1 MTKQCNFL
9 IYIPRMHLESSDPAA
24 HISILRDE
32 LIPHNFILVAL
43 AGSKEL
49 SAVDQIHSQLL
60 AIYNW
65 NGLLELGCLN
75 MFSHKGLFGS
85 LWLALCL
92 PVLVNALILNRGVND
107 PFYQPEDGWKNK
119 EPGDILRWREIHPK
133 FIGGNFNVASAYQL
147 LYRTSQNTPDQP
159 DHTVTTIL
167 VPHNAKK
174 NSLVVGSVA
183 QDANGKQCTPSAGYT
198 YNSQTNVVFM
208 LDETF
213 FLQYL
218 QEGYTMTIPD
228 KEGPKNAFAAGRME
242 GYMTLDAIRATLAFS
257 KLGLSKNTKVAGYG
271 YSGGSITLGWASAL
285 KPAYAPELN
294 VIGWAYG
301 GTPSNLSGTVEKLDD
316 TIFAGLVAA
325 GIAGVSDV
333 YPEVQS
339 YLKKVLTPTGK
350 KALQFCREHCL
361 ADIILKFPFESFK
374 TTKYQNRGPDVFKN
388 AAVQKMFTELT
399 MGLKSHETPD
409 APVYM
414 YHGQQDEIIP
424 YGDAMKTAKAWCR
437 NGAQIQFMSYSH
449 PEMGHFVTEITGSV
463 PAFHFIRDRFNNK
476 ELPSGCHFKT
486 SDTLVFKPETLGG
499 NAEEIIDA
507 ILSVFGH
514 HIGPEANVLAA
525 KKTIIK
531 RGNDNTVT
539 EYQAS
544 EQNIALERH
553 MAKRSKTLVI
563 NSN

>member
-1 MTKQCNFL
+1 MV
-9 IYIPRMHLESSDPAA
+9 
-24 HISILRDE
+24 
-32 LIPHNFILVAL
+32 VAL
-43 AGSKEL
+43 ACNKEIRAL
-49 SAVDQIHSQLL
+49 DRIHSQLL
-60 AIYNW
+60 AVYSW
-65 NGLLELGCLN
+65 NEKFELGFPN
-75 MFSHKGLFGS
+75 MLSHKGLFGS

-107 PFYQPEDGWKNK
+107 PFYKPEDGWKNK
-119 EPGDILRWREIHPK
+119 EPGEIPRWREIHPK

-198 YNSQTNVVFM
+198 YNSETNIVFM
-208 LDETF
+208 LDEAF

-242 GYMTLDAIRATLAFS
+242 GYMTLEAIRATLAFS
-257 KLGLSKNTKVAGYG
+257 KLGLSKNTRVAGYG
-271 YSGGSITLGWASAL
+271 YSGGSITLGWASSL

-301 GTPSNLSGTVEKLDD
+301 GTPSNLSGTVEKLDG
-316 TIFAGLVAA
+316 TVFSGLVAG

-333 YPEVQS
+333 YPKVHS
-339 YLKKVLTPTGK
+339 YLDTVLTPTGFD
-350 KALQFCREHCL
+350 ALQFCREHCL
-361 ADIILKFPFESFK
+361 TDIILKYPFESFK
-374 TTKYQNRGPDVFKN
+374 STKFQKRGQDVFDDPN
-388 AAVQKMFTELT
+388 VQTMFTELT

-414 YHGQQDEIIP
+414 YHGQHDEIIP
-424 YGDAMKTAKAWCR
+424 YGDAMKTARAWCR

-449 PEMGHFVTEITGSV
+449 QEMGHFVTEITGSV

-486 SDTLVFKPETLGG
+486 SDTLVFKPEILGG
-499 NAEEIIDA
+499 NAGEIIDA

-514 HIGPEANVLAA
+514 HIGPEANVLAT

-531 RGNDNTVT
+531 RGSGNTVSVNQT
-539 EYQAS
+539 S
-544 EQNIALERH
+544 EQNMALERH
-553 MAKRSKTLVI
+553 MTKRSKTLAI